1 MHGSLIDS
9 HHRSSLSSNGPGAL
23 SSSEHTLTDDEHT
36 SKSSNINH
44 PIAPSSTM
52 NSKKAVVSLDNVFED
67 DDDDDEKNVTSSPVT
82 QSTDFF
88 RWTRGHR
95 QVMLTFC
102 TICLF
107 AFMTGIEYAVILPT
121 VFDYVKTMT
130 QANIYVGLVLSFY
143 SISGSIAGLIMGKIS
158 DVTGKVKILILI
170 STVFEIGGNI
180 LYFVS
185 TNIYVV
191 LLGRLIAGVGM
202 GAVPPVSYFR
212 NDKIANDIRIYENR
226 YSLMLHIVQVKLIE
240 QKLFQLYLDVDNLVK
255 KNFC

>member
-36 SKSSNINH
+36 SKSAPINH
-44 PIAPSSTM
+44 PIIPSTAM
-52 NSKKAVVSLDNVFED
+52 ICKKTVGSLDDVVE
-67 DDDDDEKNVTSSPVT
+67 DDDEKEVTPSVA
-82 QSTDFF
+82 QSATFF

-95 QVMLTFC
+95 HVMLTFC

-121 VFDYVKTMT
+121 AFEYVQTMT
-130 QANIYVGLVLSFY
+130 KANIYVGLVLSFY

-158 DVTGKVKILILI
+158 DMTGKVKILILI

-180 LYFVS
+180 LYFVGQD
-185 TNIYVV
+185 IRLV

-202 GAVPPVSYFR
+202 GAVPPVGFPSS
-212 NDKIANDIRIYENR
+212 K
-226 YSLMLHIVQVKLIE
+226 
-240 QKLFQLYLDVDNLVK
+240 
-255 KNFC
+255 